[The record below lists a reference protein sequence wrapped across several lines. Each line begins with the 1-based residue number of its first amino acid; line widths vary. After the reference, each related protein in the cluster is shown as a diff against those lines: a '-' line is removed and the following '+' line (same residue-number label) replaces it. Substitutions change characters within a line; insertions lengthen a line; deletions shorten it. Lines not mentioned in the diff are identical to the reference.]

1 MLFKFERTNKKESDK
16 ADYFQGNLLRQ
27 LEEASLRLQHKFAH
41 WMERKTA
48 HLSRKSWIVI
58 LICFTVLTSGYSI
71 HLMIGSFSDTV
82 INVEAIITVVKSTN
96 GRQSSVEKDKK
107 NVSISTAEFKKIN
120 HFRRYIESLGHSP
133 TGKKIQDSIMRYR
146 PGLLDSITI
155 VEKYYHSQ
163 FKK

>member
-1 MLFKFERTNKKESDK
+1 MLFSFKRNKKKPSDK

-27 LEEASLRLQHKFAH
+27 LEEANLRLQHKCAH

-58 LICFTVLTSGYSI
+58 LICFIVLTSGYSI
-71 HLMIGSFSDTV
+71 YLMIGNYSDTA
-82 INVEAIITVVKSTN
+82 INVEPITNIVKSTN
-96 GRQSSVEKDKK
+96 GRQAAEKHKL
-107 NVSISTAEFKKIN
+107 NVSISEAEFEKIVR
-120 HFRRYIESLGHSP
+120 FRRYMERLGHSA
-133 TGKKIQDSIMRYR
+133 TGKKVQDSIRRYR
-146 PGLLDSITI
+146 PGLLDSLTI

>member
-1 MLFKFERTNKKESDK
+1 MLFWFKRNKKVLDK

-27 LEEASLRLQHKFAH
+27 FEEANLRVQHRCAH

-48 HLSRKSWIVI
+48 HLSRKSWILI

-71 HLMIGSFSDTV
+71 YLMIGNFSDIA
-82 INVEAIITVVKSTN
+82 INVEPITTIVKSTN
-96 GRQSSVEKDKK
+96 GRQVAKKDKL
-107 NVSISTAEFKKIN
+107 NVPISKAEFEKIVR
-120 HFRRYIESLGHSP
+120 FRKYVERLGHSA
-133 TGKKIQDSIMRYR
+133 TGKKVQDSIRRYR
-146 PGLLDSITI
+146 PGLLDSLTI

>member
-1 MLFKFERTNKKESDK
+1 MLFSFKRNNKKAPDK

-27 LEEASLRLQHKFAH
+27 FEEANLRVQHKCAH

-48 HLSRKSWIVI
+48 HLSRKSWILI

-71 HLMIGSFSDTV
+71 YLMIGSFSDTA
-82 INVEAIITVVKSTN
+82 INVDPITTIAKTTN
-96 GRQSSVEKDKK
+96 GRQFSAEKDKI
-107 NVSISTAEFKKIN
+107 NVSISTAEFEKIVR
-120 HFRRYIESLGHSP
+120 FRRYMERLGHSA
-133 TGKKIQDSIMRYR
+133 TGKKVQDSIMRYHH
-146 PGLLDSITI
+146 GLLDSLTI

>member
-1 MLFKFERTNKKESDK
+1 MLFSFKINNKKAPEK

-27 LEEASLRLQHKFAH
+27 LEEANLRLQHKFAH

-58 LICFTVLTSGYSI
+58 LICFTVLTSGYNI
-71 HLMIGSFSDTV
+71 YLMIGNFSDTA
-82 INVEAIITVVKSTN
+82 INVEPITTIVKSTN
-96 GRQSSVEKDKK
+96 GRQAAEKDKIK
-107 NVSISTAEFKKIN
+107 VLVSEAEFKKIDD
-120 HFRRYIESLGHSP
+120 FRRYIESLRHSP
-133 TGKKIQDSIMRYR
+133 AGKKIQDSIMRYHS
-146 PGLLDSITI
+146 GLLDSLTI